1 MGAGFDFYG
10 TLRRLLEQVPEGR
23 VSTPVEVA
31 RAMGDGAAARAVSE
45 ALRREDLRELAGRI
59 VGSSP
64 DPFTEFSSD
73 HPLRRLAEK
82 QERLAGSV
90 VQEDGFGAL
99 ELIAGA
105 DAAYEGDEAYV
116 AYVVMDR
123 SLEELE
129 SHSVEV
135 GVGFP
140 YVPGYLSFREAPAII
155 RAAEGVSGFDALIVN
170 GHGVAHPR
178 GFGFASQVGLE
189 LGRPTIGVARGLLVG
204 RVVEGPQGWS
214 PLKYGGRT
222 VGALLELGR
231 HRVYVSVG
239 HMVSLE
245 TSVRIVRDMTAGGI
259 LPEPLRLAH
268 RAAERLKRRK
278 VSRV

>member
-1 MGAGFDFYG
+1 MGSGFDFYVA
-10 TLRRLLEQVPEGR
+10 LRGLLEQIPEGR
-23 VSTPVEVA
+23 VSTPIEVA
-31 RAMGDGAAARAVSE
+31 RAMGDEAAARAVSE
-45 ALRREDLRELAGRI
+45 SLRREDLRDLAGR
-59 VGSSP
+59 VVESSP

-73 HPLRRLAEK
+73 RPLRLLAAE
-82 QERLAGSV
+82 QERLAGRV

-105 DAAYEGDEAYV
+105 DAAYEGDEAY
-116 AYVVMDR
+116 AACVVMDR

-129 SHSVEV
+129 SHSVEL
-135 GVGFP
+135 GVDFP

-155 RAAEGVSGFDALIVN
+155 RAAEGVSGFDALLVN

-178 GFGFASQVGLE
+178 GCGLASHVGLE

-204 RVVEGPQGWS
+204 RVVEGSQGWS
-214 PLKYGGRT
+214 PLEYGGRT
-222 VGALLELGR
+222 VGALLELER

-245 TSVRIVRDMTAGGI
+245 TSVRVVRDMTAGGV

-268 RAAERLKRRK
+268 RAAEDLKRRK
-278 VSRV
+278 GSRV

>member
-10 TLRRLLEQVPEGR
+10 TLRRLLEQIPEGK
-23 VSTPVEVA
+23 VSTPIEIA
-31 RAMGDGAAARAVSE
+31 RAMGDEAAAKAVSE
-45 ALRREDLRELAGRI
+45 ALHREDLRDLAGRI
-59 VGSSP
+59 VDSSP
-64 DPFTEFSSD
+64 YAFTEFSSD
-73 HPLRRLAEK
+73 RPLRLLAAE
-82 QERLAGSV
+82 QERLAGRI

-105 DAAYEGDEAYV
+105 DAAYEGDEAY
-116 AYVVMDR
+116 AACVVMDR
-123 SLEELE
+123 RLEELE
-129 SHSVEV
+129 SHSVEL

-155 RAAEGVSGFDALIVN
+155 RAAEGVSGFDALLVN

-178 GFGFASQVGLE
+178 GCGLASHVGLE

-204 RVVEGPQGWS
+204 RVVEGSQGWS
-214 PLKYGGRT
+214 PLEYGGRT
-222 VGALLELGR
+222 VGAVLDLGR
-231 HRVYVSVG
+231 HPVYVSVG

-245 TSVRIVRDMTAGGI
+245 TSVRVVRDMTAGGR

-268 RAAERLKRRK
+268 RAAGELKRRTG
-278 VSRV
+278 SRV